1 MDWITYSD
9 ETDRPGEFRCNLS
22 ISNDLTQMVNFLT
35 SIPDCDSRSLALF
48 DFLLSFDTSICS
60 TMVLHP
66 LGILLPQFALTF
78 CEIYNGMPCLSH
90 SL

>member
-1 MDWITYSD
+1 MDWLTYSG

-48 DFLLSFDTSICS
+48 YFFLSFGTSICS
-60 TMVLHP
+60 TMVLPP
-66 LGILLPQFALTF
+66 LGSSDHFVASVCSDFP
-78 CEIYNGMPCLSH
+78 
-90 SL
+90 

>member
-9 ETDRPGEFRCNLS
+9 ETDRPPGEFRCNL
-22 ISNDLTQMVNFLT
+22 DLTQMVNFLT

-60 TMVLHP
+60 TMVLPP
-66 LGILLPQFALTF
+66 LGSSDHFVASVCIDFL
-78 CEIYNGMPCLSH
+78 
-90 SL
+90 